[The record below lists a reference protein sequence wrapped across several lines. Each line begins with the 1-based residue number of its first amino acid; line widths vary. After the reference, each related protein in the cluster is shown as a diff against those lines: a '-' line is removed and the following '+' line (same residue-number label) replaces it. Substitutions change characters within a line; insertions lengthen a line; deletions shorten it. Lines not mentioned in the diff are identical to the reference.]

1 MNSSTESNAR
11 HQINLKVT
19 TGDTVYF
26 LRDNKIQSGSINRIN
41 IDLIH
46 IPGDWNR
53 SAECK
58 IVTDVFITIDSVHT
72 GKAEKQNDGFCR
84 RLDQVFLTKDELVQ
98 DLVK

>member
-1 MNSSTESNAR
+1 MP

-41 IDLIH
+41 IELVH

-53 SAECK
+53 KAECK
-58 IVTDVFITIDSVHT
+58 IITDVYITIDPIHLKNS
-72 GKAEKQNDGFCR
+72 KSIPDSGFSR
-84 RLDQVFLTKDELVQ
+84 RMDQVFLTKEELVQ